1 MTNYQQWTT
10 TALILLVLANDTE
23 AYSRDDSFIG
33 YSETIISH
41 PRVAAQGQE
50 YLIFATAYGD
60 ITVRL
65 LIHEA
70 PQTVNHMKH
79 LVEKG
84 LFEGC
89 AFYRV
94 EPATETH
101 DTGYTGSRK
110 GYALIQGGLHSCGKQ
125 FAETLPIEAEMAN
138 RKGTVSLITGT
149 SEFFF
154 NLEDHLE
161 WNGSFTA
168 WGEVADERSWQ
179 VLNTLVSLPTRQ
191 EKHPVG
197 TVMRILLK
205 EVVFS
210 VSLRKG

>member
-1 MTNYQQWTT
+1 MACYKKWYTR
-10 TALILLVLANDTE
+10 AGLFLVLLLWG
-23 AYSRDDSFIG
+23 FIG
-33 YSETIISH
+33 FFGPSLFIRH
-41 PRVAAQGQE
+41 PPPLTAQGQE
-50 YLIFATAYGD
+50 YLVFTTAYGD

-65 LIHEA
+65 FAREA
-70 PQTVNHMKH
+70 PQAVNFLKV

-89 AFYRV
+89 AFYRA
-94 EPATETH
+94 EPAGETV
-101 DTGYTGSRK
+101 DTGYAGSRK
-110 GYALIQGGLHSCGKQ
+110 GYALIQGGLYSCGKQ
-125 FAETLPIEAEMAN
+125 VSETLPIEAEIAN

-168 WGEVADERSWQ
+168 WGEVADEKSWR

-191 EKHPVG
+191 EKHPSG
-197 TVMRILLK
+197 TVLRILLDN
-205 EVVFS
+205 VVFS
-210 VSLRKG
+210 VSLRKAR

>member
-110 GYALIQGGLHSCGKQ
+110 GGLASFSLTWKITLSGMEALLRGVRLQMREVGKCL
-125 FAETLPIEAEMAN
+125 T
-138 RKGTVSLITGT
+138 
-149 SEFFF
+149 
-154 NLEDHLE
+154 H
-161 WNGSFTA
+161 
-168 WGEVADERSWQ
+168 
-179 VLNTLVSLPTRQ
+179 
-191 EKHPVG
+191 
-197 TVMRILLK
+197 
-205 EVVFS
+205 
-210 VSLRKG
+210 